1 MNSSKPKPRQKGKK
15 ANKGALK
22 QLAELDEN
30 GELLT

>member
-1 MNSSKPKPRQKGKK
+1 MNTDKPKPKQKGKK
-15 ANKGALK
+15 ANKGSLK